1 MTPDKGFLLRS
12 HVPGTNPHNRTGDVF
27 CETRVCLLMCQP
39 FDSTASNPKVTSN
52 GARGHNPLRPRFSF
66 CREKKPTAM
75 TRLNHRTARSTE
87 TPPKPLP
94 PTPPAR
100 ARTQRLQ
107 AVQRLATDILSRIE
121 QLLHDDPEAIVDK
134 QSGML
139 PREIEDSQAYF
150 LQKIQHA
157 RTTLQ
162 ELPALLQLTTEAL
175 DARALISTELMVLF
189 VLIDSYR
196 PERILESGWKAGE
209 ETQNVIREKIE
220 SLGLDVINMRERL
233 K

>member
-1 MTPDKGFLLRS
+1 M
-12 HVPGTNPHNRTGDVF
+12 
-27 CETRVCLLMCQP
+27 
-39 FDSTASNPKVTSN
+39 
-52 GARGHNPLRPRFSF
+52 
-66 CREKKPTAM
+66 
-75 TRLNHRTARSTE
+75 
-87 TPPKPLP
+87 
-94 PTPPAR
+94 
-100 ARTQRLQ
+100 
-107 AVQRLATDILSRIE
+107 DILSRIE
-121 QLLHDDPEAIVDK
+121 QLLHDDPAAIVDK

-139 PREIEDSQAYF
+139 PREVEDSQAYF
-150 LQKIQHA
+150 LQKIHHA

-162 ELPALLQLTTEAL
+162 ELAALLQLTPEAL

-196 PERILESGWKAGE
+196 PERILESRWKAGE

>member
-1 MTPDKGFLLRS
+1 
-12 HVPGTNPHNRTGDVF
+12 
-27 CETRVCLLMCQP
+27 
-39 FDSTASNPKVTSN
+39 
-52 GARGHNPLRPRFSF
+52 
-66 CREKKPTAM
+66 M

-94 PTPPAR
+94 PTTPAR

-107 AVQRLATDILSRIE
+107 VVQRLATDILSRIE
-121 QLLHDDPEAIVDK
+121 RLLHDDPTAIVDK
-134 QSGML
+134 HSGML
-139 PREIEDSQAYF
+139 PREIEDRQAYF
-150 LQKIQHA
+150 LQKIQHG
-157 RTTLQ
+157 RTTFQ
-162 ELPALLQLTTEAL
+162 ELADLFQLTTESL

-209 ETQNVIREKIE
+209 EMQRAIREKIE
-220 SLGLDVINMRERL
+220 SLGLDVITLRERL